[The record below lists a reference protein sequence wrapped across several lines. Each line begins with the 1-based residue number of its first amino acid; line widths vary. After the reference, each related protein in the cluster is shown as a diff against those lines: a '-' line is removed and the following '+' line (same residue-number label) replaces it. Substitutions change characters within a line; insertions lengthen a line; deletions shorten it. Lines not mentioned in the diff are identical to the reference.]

1 MKIVNF
7 SVSDNPA
14 GFNRFPSS
22 SMSIKRFLNGPQV
35 ILCGRV
41 YFEFPCAVDS
51 FVFAMYLRY
60 ESKLFLLIKMT
71 EQPQVTTISK
81 KGQVVIPQS
90 IRKELKIKPKN
101 KFLVYGKDDTII
113 LKKLELPDLK
123 KEWDNIFQM
132 MDKKE
137 LKISDKEIE
146 KEIRQV
152 RKKQPEE

>member
-1 MKIVNF
+1 VMALF
-7 SVSDNPA
+7 
-14 GFNRFPSS
+14 
-22 SMSIKRFLNGPQV
+22 
-35 ILCGRV
+35 
-41 YFEFPCAVDS
+41 
-51 FVFAMYLRY
+51 FAMYLRY

-90 IRKELKIKPKN
+90 IRKELKIRPKN